1 MMPYT
6 FRVQTTD
13 PFGKIYK
20 WTDHKTF
27 KTIDERVDYYWKLVD
42 EMNKLRHV
50 QSYTIKVEH
59 GHAA

>member
-6 FRVQTTD
+6 FRVQTID

-27 KTIDERVDYYWKLVD
+27 KTVD
-42 EMNKLRHV
+42 EAR
-50 QSYTIKVEH
+50 
-59 GHAA
+59 